1 MTPRRAEYTAKM
13 KLQLDELNAK
23 LDKLEAKADEIKQDA
38 QVRYK
43 SELTKLRHESKLA
56 MTQFAELKTAGE
68 DSWDKMV
75 AEMDKIGDAFTKSFH
90 YFKTH
95 I

>member
-1 MTPRRAEYTAKM
+1 MTPKRAEYTAMM
-13 KLQLDELNAK
+13 KLQLDELNTK
-23 LDKLEAKADEIKQDA
+23 IDKLEAKADDMKKDAREKYQTEII
-38 QVRYK
+38 
-43 SELTKLRHESKLA
+43 KLRHESKLA
-56 MTQFAELKTAGE
+56 MTKFGELKTASE